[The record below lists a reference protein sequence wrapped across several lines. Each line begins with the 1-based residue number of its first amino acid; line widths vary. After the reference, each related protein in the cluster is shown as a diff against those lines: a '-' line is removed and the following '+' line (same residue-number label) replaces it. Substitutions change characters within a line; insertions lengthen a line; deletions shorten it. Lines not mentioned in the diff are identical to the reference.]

1 MKKDVLGVEPAT
13 DELTITLSN
22 LAFTGKF
29 VNQGIWI
36 LPRSLLYPPSY
47 SRTWKVSAMVKA
59 NSFGN
64 VACITNVVYIFLVC
78 QEDREKFFSDAVGVG
93 RGSEG

>member
-47 SRTWKVSAMVKA
+47 SRT
-59 NSFGN
+59 
-64 VACITNVVYIFLVC
+64 
-78 QEDREKFFSDAVGVG
+78 
-93 RGSEG
+93 